1 MVIIEEEYQL
11 GDKMADPYRKL
22 QKQIASL
29 GPGTEFLESLYNDMI
44 SSGELD
50 PNTTYEEFV
59 AMDPLNTFDIDREQ
73 RAGGGMMDINT
84 MTAPLGYAAGG
95 PIPKDSGGLQPPT
108 GLSKWYAD
116 KFPVDPIH
124 QLKENLIDK
133 GKRTVKGIGKGLG
146 ELFVAKPAGA
156 EEGNL
161 MDSII
166 NLFMM
171 NELTKEGIEWDDDD
185 DLLAKYYDKFGD
197 PFENI
202 KIKKPGLE

>member
-1 MVIIEEEYQL
+1 
-11 GDKMADPYRKL
+11 MADPYRKL

-124 QLKENLIDK
+124 QMKENLIDK
-133 GKRTVKGIGKGLG
+133 GKRTVKGIGEGLG
-146 ELFVAKPAGA
+146 ELFGGRGA
-156 EEGNL
+156 EGAEITEPL
-161 MDSII
+161 
-166 NLFMM
+166 
-171 NELTKEGIEWDDDD
+171 
-185 DLLAKYYDKFGD
+185 GD
-197 PFENI
+197 PQYVQSMIDSLNGAINSERMEGALTGNI
-202 KIKKPGLE
+202 DYKKIKVLEIKLGMYERLQASQGQ

>member
-1 MVIIEEEYQL
+1 
-11 GDKMADPYRKL
+11 MADPYRKL

-124 QLKENLIDK
+124 QMKENLIDK
-133 GKRTVKGIGKGLG
+133 GKRTVKGIG
-146 ELFVAKPAGA
+146 ELFGGRGA
-156 EEGNL
+156 EGAEITEPL
-161 MDSII
+161 
-166 NLFMM
+166 
-171 NELTKEGIEWDDDD
+171 
-185 DLLAKYYDKFGD
+185 GD
-197 PFENI
+197 PQYVQSMIDSLNGAINSERMEGALTGNI
-202 KIKKPGLE
+202 DYKKIKVLEIKLGMYERLQASQGQ

>member
-84 MTAPLGYAAGG
+84 MTAPLGYALGG
-95 PIPKDSGGLQPPT
+95 PAGKVGRPT
-108 GLSKWYAD
+108 
-116 KFPVDPIH
+116 
-124 QLKENLIDK
+124 
-133 GKRTVKGIGKGLG
+133 
-146 ELFVAKPAGA
+146 
-156 EEGNL
+156 
-161 MDSII
+161 
-166 NLFMM
+166 
-171 NELTKEGIEWDDDD
+171 
-185 DLLAKYYDKFGD
+185 LA
-197 PFENI
+197 P
-202 KIKKPGLE
+202 